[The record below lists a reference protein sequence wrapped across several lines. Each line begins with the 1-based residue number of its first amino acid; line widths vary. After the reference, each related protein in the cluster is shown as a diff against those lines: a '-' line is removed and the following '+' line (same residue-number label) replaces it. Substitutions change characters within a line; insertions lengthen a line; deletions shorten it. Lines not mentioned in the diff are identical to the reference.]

1 MKNKYSHLADAMK
14 RAEIEKNGWLVS
26 PSSLDSDAVM
36 ILDKDARFLDLFYP
50 KNRESRQALIQE
62 FHWIEKRKS

>member
-1 MKNKYSHLADAMK
+1 MKNKFKHLADSMK

-36 ILDKDARFLDLFYP
+36 ILDEEARFIDLYYP
-50 KNRESRQALIQE
+50 RSAETRQALIEE
-62 FHWIEKRKS
+62 FHWIEKRK